1 MTISQMSTLKAEYS
15 TDNPVN
21 RVRAWYAY
29 AFAAE
34 VFAACAMVSSSSCMS
49 VIPMPSSLRL
59 RRSSSP
65 SLLNVSC
72 LLCLFKPLASGLAQ
86 VLTILRDG

>member
-1 MTISQMSTLKAEYS
+1 MTFSQMSTLKAEYS

-34 VFAACAMVSSSSCMS
+34 VFAACAMVSSSSCM
-49 VIPMPSSLRL
+49 L
-59 RRSSSP
+59 
-65 SLLNVSC
+65 
-72 LLCLFKPLASGLAQ
+72 
-86 VLTILRDG
+86 